1 MCRNKSWIC
10 MRGYTSPPTP
20 IPHPPSVW
28 QARKK
33 KGPRKKIDICKKC
46 LHDFRKFS
54 KVFAPPSLA
63 HSVSLLL
70 LLLWILLAGPAQIKL
85 HWYEKYLLNAI
96 KQLPVRS
103 SGGEGAVSVGRRS
116 LWRAAKTTLIKLIWY
131 NKEKFASCQ
140 NHNDWFWI
148 IARPAREEGGGHGN
162 ALKGHFAAICFEG
175 NEGSA
180 TPKRKRK
187 RKRNRFE

>member
-1 MCRNKSWIC
+1 MTLGNLAKF
-10 MRGYTSPPTP
+10 SPPPLSPTQSLSRS
-20 IPHPPSVW
+20 PSMDF
-28 QARKK
+28 ARWACPNKASLIW
-33 KGPRKKIDICKKC
+33 KISFKC
-46 LHDFRKFS
+46 YKAAASRRYRR
-54 KVFAPPSLA
+54 
-63 HSVSLLL
+63 
-70 LLLWILLAGPAQIKL
+70 GR
-85 HWYEKYLLNAI
+85 
-96 KQLPVRS
+96 VR
-103 SGGEGAVSVGRRS
+103 GGVNSVGRRS